1 MPVPEIDGASCQEEL
16 PSSKLESEI
25 IVLGLGA
32 SENIQVI
39 YTGGNG
45 FMSFST
51 GVLNPANKD
60 PKPVGKGH
68 RQLNEFRLRA
78 HQCDEVYG

>member
-1 MPVPEIDGASCQEEL
+1 VPVPETDGASCQEEL

-39 YTGGNG
+39 HTGGNSL
-45 FMSFST
+45 MSFST
-51 GVLNPANKD
+51 GVLNPAGKD
-60 PKPVGKGH
+60 QHNLLGLVSRSGRMLPI
-68 RQLNEFRLRA
+68 
-78 HQCDEVYG
+78 